1 MFRDQIDGKRTDDS
15 RIIIALE
22 PFLLYTITLL
32 LLYVLQFGALRT
44 KNIVSFSETVL
55 TAIMKSA
62 AKILPCLI
70 AILAPTIVSS
80 GKYLI
85 IFHVISKK
93 WEFHIKFFYLDEK
106 CKVIH

>member
-1 MFRDQIDGKRTDDS
+1 MFRDQIDGKRTDES

-22 PFLLYTITLL
+22 PFLLYSITL

-80 GKYLI
+80 GK
-85 IFHVISKK
+85 
-93 WEFHIKFFYLDEK
+93 
-106 CKVIH
+106 